1 MVRLRIVDEKGF
13 GLLEMLIAMVVL
25 NVGILALVAT
35 FQSGAASLQSSASL
49 ANGAAVADKV
59 MEVYRTLQNKAI
71 YLNAPT
77 GGGADVSGWPNG
89 IPTTSSSWYSL
100 YSGDTSAYRSDPNT
114 PTSVASYYSYSTP
127 PTTPPWATQNTGTTW
142 SPVLATDTT
151 VLPTG
156 LSIDPTKAVQAVAG
170 PDGQNYPVFTYIVIV
185 KPTPTA
191 SGYVKQVTVVVRDPR
206 QNSRVLAR
214 QSAFFDPN
222 VAP

>member
-1 MVRLRIVDEKGF
+1 VRLRASEEKGF
-13 GLLEMLIAMVVL
+13 GLLELLIAMVVL

-35 FQSGAASLQSSASL
+35 FQSGTAALQRSASL
-49 ANGAAVADKV
+49 SNGSTVADKV

-77 GGGADVSGWPNG
+77 GGGADVAGYPNG
-89 IPTTSSSWYSL
+89 IPSSASSWYTL
-100 YSGDTSAYRSDPNT
+100 YSSDTAAYRSDPTNPSST
-114 PTSVASYYSYSTP
+114 ASYYNYSTP
-127 PTTPPWATQNTGTTW
+127 PTTPPWATQNTTGTYA
-142 SPVLATDTT
+142 PVLATDTT

-185 KPTPTA
+185 KPTATS

-206 QNSRVLAR
+206 NTSRVLAR

>member
-1 MVRLRIVDEKGF
+1 VRLRIADEKGF
-13 GLLEMLIAMVVL
+13 GLLELLIAMVVL

-35 FQSGAASLQSSASL
+35 FQSGASSLQQSAAT
-49 ANGAAVADKV
+49 ANGTAVADKV

-89 IPTTSSSWYSL
+89 IPNSTSSWYAR
-100 YSGDTSAYRSDPNT
+100 YSSDTAAYRSDPNNPSST
-114 PTSVASYYSYSTP
+114 ASYYNYSTP
-127 PTTPPWATQNTGTTW
+127 PTTPPWATQNTGATYT
-142 SPVLATDTT
+142 PVLATDTS
-151 VLPTG
+151 VLPSG
-156 LSIDPTKAVQAVAG
+156 LSIDPTKAVQAVPG

-185 KPTPTA
+185 KPTTT
-191 SGYVKQVTVVVRDPR
+191 STGYVKQVTVVVRDPR
-206 QNSRVLAR
+206 NTSRVLAR